1 MTAAYAV
8 EALKLR
14 RSRVVAVATVA
25 LLLVP
30 ALLARAFLIAA
41 ERGGADPVSAKASL
55 LLPGAGWAGYL
66 GGLIQIYASAGVVG
80 SGIVVGWCFGREYA
94 DRTVVSLYASATP
107 RTSVAWAK
115 LALLAAW
122 SVAVGIGVAAAA
134 ALIGIASGLGLPDA
148 ADGRVLGRL
157 AALAVLSGLLAL
169 PVALPASIGR
179 GYLPAVGG
187 LMVLVVAAQVAM
199 VAGAG
204 TWWPWSVA
212 AVWAM
217 GADAGMEP
225 VAPVWLAAVP
235 LVAAMGASAT
245 VAWWRRAEAV

>member
-1 MTAAYAV
+1 MSAAYAV

-30 ALLARAFLIAA
+30 ALLARAFLFAG
-41 ERGGADPVSAKASL
+41 ERGGADPMNAKASL
-55 LLPGAGWAGYL
+55 LLPGVGWAGYL
-66 GGLIQIYASAGVVG
+66 GGLIQIYATAGVIG

-115 LALLAAW
+115 LVLLAAW
-122 SVAVGIGVAAAA
+122 SVAVGIGVAATA
-134 ALIGIASGLGLPDA
+134 ALIGIASGLGPPDA
-148 ADGRVLGRL
+148 IDGRVLGRI

-217 GADAGMEP
+217 GTDAGMEP
-225 VAPVWLAAVP
+225 VAPVWLTVVP
-235 LVAAMGASAT
+235 LVTALGAAAT
-245 VAWWRRAEAV
+245 VAWWRRAEVV